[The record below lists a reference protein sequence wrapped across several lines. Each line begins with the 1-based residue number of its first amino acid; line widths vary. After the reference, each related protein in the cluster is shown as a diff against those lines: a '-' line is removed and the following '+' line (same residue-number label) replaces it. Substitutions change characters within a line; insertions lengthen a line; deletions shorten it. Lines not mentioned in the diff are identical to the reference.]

1 MRELRFRS
9 VGTASVVL
17 GILLLAI
24 GWLIHNDFLGFLFM
38 VSVAIGV
45 ALLITDKV
53 RRRSRA

>member
-1 MRELRFRS
+1 
-9 VGTASVVL
+9 VL

-24 GWLIHNDFLGFLFM
+24 GWHVHNDLLGFLFM
-38 VSVAIGV
+38 VFVVIGV